1 MNISTSTKGYI
12 TNSRYMS
19 LTKEFSEMV
28 QEQNRKYRFLHPL
41 ISGLEFSPLNEFNTK
56 SRWMS
61 EYRFL
66 QEKARE
72 QFWQNV
78 PGLLEPLH
86 NPDTAII
93 ITDSRQNIEWVN
105 QGFFHMTGYLLE
117 EVAGKN
123 PNILQGSQTSVD
135 DVHRIRYSIDKLE
148 PFSSVILN
156 YRKSGEAYYCKV
168 DIFPLYNN
176 DNILVNFLAIEN
188 ETSLQTG

>member
-1 MNISTSTKGYI
+1 
-12 TNSRYMS
+12 MS

-28 QEQNRKYRFLHPL
+28 QDQNRKYRFLHPL
-41 ISGLEFSPLNEFNTK
+41 ISGLEFSPLISPNRK

-72 QFWQNV
+72 QRWQNV

-93 ITDSRQNIEWVN
+93 ITDARQNIEWVN
-105 QGFFHMTGYLLE
+105 QGFFHMTGYSLD
-117 EVAGKN
+117 EVEGRN
-123 PNILQGSQTSVD
+123 PNMLQGSQTSPD
-135 DVHRIRYSIDKLE
+135 DVHKIRHSLNTPE

-156 YRKSGEAYYCKV
+156 YRKTGEAYYCQV
-168 DIFPLYNN
+168 DIFPLYN
-176 DNILVNFLAIEN
+176 DNHILVNFLAIEN
-188 ETSLQTG
+188 ETSLQAG